1 LGRKKCKTKKKK
13 EKRCSQCDFQKVKA
27 IEDKTAAMILYGS
40 KDRTQD
46 ESSDEIYKMRDASF
60 DSQLPSLSLDRDIRA
75 QKKTLKF
82 GVVNLQCAL
91 SCISRGCYDS

>member
-1 LGRKKCKTKKKK
+1 
-13 EKRCSQCDFQKVKA
+13 
-27 IEDKTAAMILYGS
+27 MILYGS

-75 QKKTLKF
+75 QKKT
-82 GVVNLQCAL
+82 
-91 SCISRGCYDS
+91 